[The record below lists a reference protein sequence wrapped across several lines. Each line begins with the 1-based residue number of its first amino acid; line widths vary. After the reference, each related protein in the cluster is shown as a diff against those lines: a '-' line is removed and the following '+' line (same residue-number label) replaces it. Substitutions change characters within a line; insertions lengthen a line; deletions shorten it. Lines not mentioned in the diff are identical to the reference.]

1 MLLEDLR
8 AEQEIFET
16 LYEWFSLECTQ
27 EAIDLVQE
35 SEHSDYVS
43 EGTNIEVIKE
53 FLGKERRLAKRNI
66 HAGNFYYA
74 RKEYGNARMW
84 YDRGR
89 KHAEAVKERL
99 VTLDNN
105 AASTLISWLIP
116 FAAGFANIIAGLDG
130 AMATRK
136 LTTSTNYADA
146 YDETMSWNFY
156 KASAV
161 ANVIKLIRWCD
172 VRIKQCDARIRT
184 KRFDKK

>member
-1 MLLEDLR
+1 MILESLNDER
-8 AEQEIFET
+8 ETFET
-16 LYEWFSLECTQ
+16 LCEWFSLECTE
-27 EAIDLVQE
+27 EAINLIQE
-35 SEHSDYVS
+35 SSYDGYTM

-66 HAGNFYYA
+66 HAGNFYYS

-84 YDRGR
+84 YERGK

-130 AMATRK
+130 TMATRK